1 MTTIY
6 KKDTGRLKVAEA
18 KRLIVEAMPDD
29 EPGYVAFSCAVDA
42 DGNERW
48 DFDNPKHQTYRETV
62 QRRLNNSFL
71 DLCQK
76 AGFEPHL
83 SIDPSTKGYR
93 LREADDHLY
102 MVTHAQFVK
111 LAEAFSLTV
120 VVGDE
125 PDATP
130 APVVPNEIDFAML
143 ATRTEL
149 IDAFGKFT
157 NMDKTWFNNLTDS
170 PKLIAARK
178 YMGQSGRK
186 SAEPLFCPYEVMQWL
201 TDPKRRKGKSL
212 SEATAWRLLKSHFPK
227 VYNQYSIG
235 DPTAD

>member
-1 MTTIY
+1 MTAIY

-83 SIDPSTKGYR
+83 SIDPSAKGYR
-93 LREADDHLY
+93 LSEADDHLY

-130 APVVPNEIDFAML
+130 APVVTNPTESVEDARAGPAKRRTWRDVAWPYMVSVFKSGQY
-143 ATRTEL
+143 ATAKEFYRALETK
-149 IDAFGKFT
+149 AGV
-157 NMDKTWFNNLTDS
+157 DS
-170 PKLIAARK
+170 PFESGTGPNRGSLFVRETSEKLTLK
-178 YMGQSGRK
+178 TVQN
-186 SAEPLFCPYEVMQWL
+186 
-201 TDPKRRKGKSL
+201 
-212 SEATAWRLLKSHFPK
+212 TAWPQLK
-227 VYNQYSIG
+227 
-235 DPTAD
+235 